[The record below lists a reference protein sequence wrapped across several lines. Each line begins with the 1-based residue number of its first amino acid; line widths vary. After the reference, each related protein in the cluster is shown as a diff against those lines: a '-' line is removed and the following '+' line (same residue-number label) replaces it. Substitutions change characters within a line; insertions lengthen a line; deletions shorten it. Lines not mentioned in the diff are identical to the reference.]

1 MARAVLFNKF
11 LVRVSMKMRIIL
23 KPPEIVVITEIIER
37 VETTEEIKE
46 EIMTSM
52 REEEEE
58 GIRGRSLMILETLV
72 PRIIEEEKVKK
83 IKKVGEVLITIRSP

>member
-1 MARAVLFNKF
+1 
-11 LVRVSMKMRIIL
+11 MKMRIIL

>member
-1 MARAVLFNKF
+1 
-11 LVRVSMKMRIIL
+11 MKMRIIL
-23 KPPEIVVITEIIER
+23 KHPEIVVITEIIER